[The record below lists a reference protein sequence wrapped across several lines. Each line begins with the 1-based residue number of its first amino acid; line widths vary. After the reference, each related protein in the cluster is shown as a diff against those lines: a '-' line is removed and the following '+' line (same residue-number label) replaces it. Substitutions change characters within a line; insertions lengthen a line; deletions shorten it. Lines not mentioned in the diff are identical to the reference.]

1 MKSTHTKQETGNK
14 IQAKKNARRVSKK
27 KPVIVVIMPAYNA
40 EKTLKRTID
49 DIPKGFV
56 SKIILTDDG
65 SKDNT
70 VALAKKLGL
79 TVFVHPNNLGYG
91 GNQKTCYWEALK
103 MNPDAV
109 VMLHPDYQYDATRLR
124 ELCEPILMG
133 RYDMVMGSRIRTR
146 AEALAGGM
154 PPVKY
159 YLNRFTTL
167 VENMVLGINL
177 SEHFSGL
184 RAYSKKCLTTVPWGR
199 FSNDFVFDQQFEVVA
214 VEYGFHIG
222 ETPVPTRYF
231 SEASSIGFIKGSMF
245 MIGTYWELLKFLY
258 RKAIGKKL

>member
-1 MKSTHTKQETGNK
+1 MKKMNAQ
-14 IQAKKNARRVSKK
+14 KKRVGK

-40 EKTLKRTID
+40 AKTIQRTVA

-65 SKDNT
+65 SKDDT
-70 VALAKKLGL
+70 VEVAKKLGL

-103 MNPDAV
+103 MNPDVV

-124 ELCEPILMG
+124 ELCQPILDG
-133 RYDMVMGSRIRTR
+133 RYDMMMGSRIRTR
-146 AEALAGGM
+146 KEALDGGM
-154 PPVKY
+154 PPIKY
-159 YLNRFTTL
+159 YLNRFTTI

-184 RAYSKKCLTTVPWGR
+184 RAYSLKCLKTVPWGR
-199 FSNDFVFDQQFEVVA
+199 FSNDFVFDQQFEVSA
-214 VEYGFHIG
+214 VEHGLEIG
-222 ETPVPTRYF
+222 ETPIPTRYF
-231 SEASSIGFIKGSMF
+231 TEASSIGFIKGAKF
-245 MIGTYWELLKFLY
+245 MWGTYWELMKY
-258 RKAIGKKL
+258 IGRKVAS